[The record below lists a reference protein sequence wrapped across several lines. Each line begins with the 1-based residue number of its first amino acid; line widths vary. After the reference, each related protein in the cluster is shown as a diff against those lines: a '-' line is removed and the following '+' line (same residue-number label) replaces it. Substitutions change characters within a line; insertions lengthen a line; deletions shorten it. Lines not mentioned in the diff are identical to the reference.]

1 MQWAIGYELEF
12 FLIVIYIKYWSVVD
26 SLQWDVEST
35 LKLDSKGTSTP
46 IGPNSPLSEL
56 INLDGPNYKGWI
68 SFMFTLVYKG
78 ILVIMYGCI
87 VNKVS
92 RLG

>member
-1 MQWAIGYELEF
+1 MQWVIGHEPEF

-35 LKLDSKGTSTP
+35 LKLDSKGTSTLN
-46 IGPNSPLSEL
+46 GPNGPLFEL
-56 INLDGPNYKGWI
+56 INPDGTYYKGWI

-78 ILVIMYGCI
+78 ILVITYGYI

>member
-1 MQWAIGYELEF
+1 MQWVIGHEPEF

-35 LKLDSKGTSTP
+35 LKLDYKGTSTP
-46 IGPNSPLSEL
+46 IGPNGPLFEL
-56 INLDGPNYKGWI
+56 INPDGIDYKGWI

-78 ILVIMYGCI
+78 ILVNTYGCI